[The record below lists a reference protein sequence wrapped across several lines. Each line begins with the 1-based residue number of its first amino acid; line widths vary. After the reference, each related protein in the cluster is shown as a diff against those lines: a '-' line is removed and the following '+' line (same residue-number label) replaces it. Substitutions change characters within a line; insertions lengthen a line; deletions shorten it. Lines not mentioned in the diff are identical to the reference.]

1 MPYVSNDGVRIHYH
15 VEGEGPPLV
24 LQHAFMGS
32 LEDWR
37 DLGYVEAL
45 KSEYQLILID
55 ARGHGNSDKP
65 RDAESY
71 ELELRVGDIVA
82 VMDDLKIN
90 KAHYFGYSMGGWI
103 GFGIGKY
110 APQRFHSL
118 VIGGAHPYAQSFE
131 AFREG
136 LGKGLDAFVDSM
148 EDLLGPLPAESRTRL
163 LANDVQ
169 ALIALQQDRPDMDDV
184 LPGMIM
190 PCLVYGG
197 DADPI
202 YPEVKR
208 GAEQLGMGTFFSL
221 TGLNHVQAMGRS
233 DLVLPYVK
241 QFLQQTSP

>member
-1 MPYVSNDGVRIHYH
+1 MPYVSNNGVRIHYH
-15 VEGEGPPLV
+15 VEGEGPPVV
-24 LQHAFMGS
+24 LQHGFMGS

-37 DLGYVEAL
+37 DLGYVEPL
-45 KSEYQLILID
+45 ESEYQLILID

-71 ELELRVGDIVA
+71 ELKLRVGDIIA
-82 VMDDLKIN
+82 VIDDLKIN

-118 VIGGAHPYAQSFE
+118 VIGGAQPYAQSFE

-136 LGKGLDAFVDSM
+136 LGKGLDAFVASM
-148 EDLLGPLPAESRTRL
+148 EDLSGPLPAASKTRF

-169 ALIALQQDRPDMDDV
+169 ALIALQQDRPDMDDA
-184 LPGMIM
+184 LPSMIM

-202 YPEVKR
+202 YPGVKR
-208 GAEQLGMGTFFSL
+208 GADQLSSGTFFSL
-221 TGLNHVQAMGRS
+221 TGLNHVQAMARS
-233 DLVLPYVK
+233 DLVLPRVR
-241 QFLQQTSP
+241 QFLKEVGP